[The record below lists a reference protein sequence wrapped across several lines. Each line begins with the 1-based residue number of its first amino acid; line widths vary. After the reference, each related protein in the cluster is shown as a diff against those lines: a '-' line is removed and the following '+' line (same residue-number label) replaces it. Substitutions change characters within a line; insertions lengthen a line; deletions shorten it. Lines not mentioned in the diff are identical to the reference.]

1 MWKAAAGYEVSTNN
15 ANTNSTADDDDWDTD
30 ADYVNDMTVEEQRY
44 GSKREI
50 GAIDMKQ
57 FREDT
62 LNADAQIK
70 EKQMQDGPKSSYGYG
85 GKFGVEKD
93 RWVVIIF
100 YLYNSVNCFLS
111 LKYNSRTV
119 HSRAIYYAIFSVY
132 YFSLIYVRE
141 SCIG

>member
-93 RWVVIIF
+93 R
-100 YLYNSVNCFLS
+100 
-111 LKYNSRTV
+111 
-119 HSRAIYYAIFSVY
+119 
-132 YFSLIYVRE
+132 
-141 SCIG
+141 